1 MRISQSSYKIH
12 VQASL
17 SYFSSEPCP
26 IQIHSIKKIVY
37 AEARHAVSC
46 NQRLAPYRYLMT
58 WIHYLL
64 LAIIQGITEF
74 LPVSSSAHLILPAK
88 VFGWPDQGPL
98 IDLMAHLGS
107 LGAVVLYY
115 KADVKRIVA
124 GSFDLLSMNSERQ
137 SRKRAQLALFILIAT
152 PPALIVGFS
161 MSVIGWDEA
170 VRSPF
175 IIAWAMIG
183 FGIILWLADIW
194 GKRVKTI
201 ETMDWKAAVIIG
213 FAQVLAFIPGT
224 SRSGITMTAARGLG
238 FTRSESAKF
247 SMLMAIPIILAGGLY
262 ALLKLIKTG
271 HGGDNTASLGDG
283 LIVAGLSF
291 VAAYFAITLFM
302 KLIERI
308 SFLPFMLYRL
318 ALGGV
323 LLWWLYQGG
332 GQ

>member
-1 MRISQSSYKIH
+1 M
-12 VQASL
+12 
-17 SYFSSEPCP
+17 
-26 IQIHSIKKIVY
+26 
-37 AEARHAVSC
+37 
-46 NQRLAPYRYLMT
+46 
-58 WIHYLL
+58 

-74 LPVSSSAHLILPAK
+74 LPISSSAHLILPAQ

-115 KADVKRIVA
+115 KTDVRRMVA
-124 GSFDLLSMNSERQ
+124 GGFDLLSFKPERQ
-137 SRKRAQLALFILIAT
+137 NRKRAQLALFILIAT
-152 PPALIVGFS
+152 PPALIVGFA
-161 MSVIGWDEA
+161 MNMIGWAEA
-170 VRSPF
+170 VRSPA

-201 ETMDWKAAVIIG
+201 EAMDWKAAVIIG

-224 SRSGITMTAARGLG
+224 SRSGITMTAARGFG
-238 FTRSESAKF
+238 FTRSESARF
-247 SMLMAIPIILAGGLY
+247 SMLLAIPIILSGGAY
-262 ALLKLIKTG
+262 AALKLAQDG
-271 HGGDNTASLGDG
+271 NNGEGSASIGDG

-291 VAAYFAITLFM
+291 IAAYFAITIFM

-318 ALGGV
+318 ALGGA
-323 LLWWLYQGG
+323 LLWWIYQGG
-332 GQ
+332 GAGA

>member
-1 MRISQSSYKIH
+1 
-12 VQASL
+12 
-17 SYFSSEPCP
+17 
-26 IQIHSIKKIVY
+26 
-37 AEARHAVSC
+37 
-46 NQRLAPYRYLMT
+46 MT

-64 LAIIQGITEF
+64 LALIQGITEF

-88 VFGWPDQGPL
+88 VLHWPDQGPL

-107 LGAVVLYY
+107 LGAVILYY
-115 KADVKRIVA
+115 RTDVKRMVA
-124 GSFDLLSMNSERQ
+124 GGFDLVSFNLERQ
-137 SRKRAQLALFILIAT
+137 SSKQAQLALFVLLAT
-152 PPALIVGFS
+152 PPALIVGFTMS
-161 MSVIGWDEA
+161 MVGLDEA
-170 VRSPF
+170 VRSPV

-201 ETMDWKAAVIIG
+201 ESMNWKAAMFIG

-224 SRSGITMTAARGLG
+224 SRSGITMTAARALG
-238 FTRSESAKF
+238 FTRSESARF

-262 ALLKLIKTG
+262 AFLKLMKDGNTG
-271 HGGDNTASLGDG
+271 EGAAKLTDG

-291 VAAYFAITLFM
+291 VAAYFAITIFM

-318 ALGGV
+318 ALGSI
-323 LLWWLYQGG
+323 LLWWLSQGAG
-332 GQ
+332 S

>member
-1 MRISQSSYKIH
+1 
-12 VQASL
+12 
-17 SYFSSEPCP
+17 
-26 IQIHSIKKIVY
+26 
-37 AEARHAVSC
+37 
-46 NQRLAPYRYLMT
+46 MT

-74 LPVSSSAHLILPAK
+74 LPISSSAHLILPAQ

-115 KADVKRIVA
+115 KTDVRRMIA
-124 GSFDLLSMNSERQ
+124 GSFDLLSFKPERLN
-137 SRKRAQLALFILIAT
+137 RKRAQLAMFILIAT
-152 PPALIVGFS
+152 PPALIVGFAMS
-161 MSVIGWDEA
+161 MIGWAEA
-170 VRSPF
+170 IRSPE

-183 FGIILWLADIW
+183 FGIVLWLADIW

-201 ETMDWKAAVIIG
+201 ETMDWKAAIFIG

-238 FTRSESAKF
+238 FTRSESARF
-247 SMLMAIPIILAGGLY
+247 SMLMAIPIIFAGGAY
-262 ALLKLIKTG
+262 AFLRLVQNGK
-271 HGGDNTASLGDG
+271 NTEGSASLVDG

-291 VAAYFAITLFM
+291 VAAYFAIAIFM

-318 ALGGV
+318 ALGAV
-323 LLWWLYQGG
+323 LLIWLSQGG
-332 GQ
+332 G